1 VSDPVLLAFVLIP
14 VTLAVALAW
23 GAAVSWRRAGASR
36 STARRVGILTL
47 AASAAWM
54 AATWISAASGI
65 LANFDRTPPPFALLV
80 LAVFILAG
88 ALAFSRLGAR
98 LSKWLPLWVLVAVQG
113 FRLPLELA
121 MHAMYERGVMPVQ
134 MSYSGRN
141 FDIVTGVTAIAVALL
156 VWSERAGRR
165 VVAVWNVVGLA
176 LLANVVTVAI
186 LGTPRFQ
193 YFGPE
198 HLNVWVTHP
207 PFVWLPAVM
216 VLAALAGHLVI
227 FRALLTGEG

>member
-1 VSDPVLLAFVLIP
+1 MSDPILVAFVAIP
-14 VTLAVALAW
+14 VALAAALAW
-23 GAAVSWRRAGASR
+23 GAAVSWRRAGADPSG
-36 STARRVGILTL
+36 ARRVGLLTL

-54 AATWISAASGI
+54 ALAWSAAASGM
-65 LANFDRTPPPFALLV
+65 LANFERTPPPFGLLV
-80 LAVFILAG
+80 LAVLVLAF
-88 ALAFSRLGAR
+88 ALAFSKLGTR
-98 LSKWLPLWVLVAVQG
+98 LSTYLPLWLLVAVQG

-141 FDIVTGVTAIAVALL
+141 FDIMTGVTAIAVALL
-156 VWSERAGRR
+156 VWSGRAGRGL
-165 VVAVWNVVGLA
+165 VAAWNVIGLA
-176 LLANVVTVAI
+176 LLANVVMVAI

-198 HLNVWVTHP
+198 HLNLWVTHP

-227 FRALLTGEG
+227 FRALARRR